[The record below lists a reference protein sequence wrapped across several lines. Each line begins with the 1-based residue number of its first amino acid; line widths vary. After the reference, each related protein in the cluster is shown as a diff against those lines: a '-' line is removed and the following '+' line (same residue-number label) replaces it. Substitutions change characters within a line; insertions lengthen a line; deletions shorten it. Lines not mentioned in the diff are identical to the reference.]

1 MQYMFILVSIML
13 FILIMVSIVI
23 IFRKLSKLQK
33 SNVIMELESEVNDLV
48 LELNQTADRNINILE
63 EKIKTLTSI
72 LYDADKRIKIL
83 GTESEKLKTETLTYN
98 QLGKINGAE
107 YPAENVFDQK
117 QKPQNTKQTV
127 EINKK
132 DRIIE
137 LHNNGFTSPV
147 IATRVGLTVGEVELI
162 ISLVEGR

>member
-1 MQYMFILVSIML
+1 
-13 FILIMVSIVI
+13 
-23 IFRKLSKLQK
+23 
-33 SNVIMELESEVNDLV
+33 MELESEVNDLV

-63 EKIKTLTSI
+63 EKIKTLTGI
-72 LYDADKRIKIL
+72 LHDADKRTKIL
-83 GTESEKLKTETLTYN
+83 GTVSEKLKSETVTYN
-98 QLGKINGAE
+98 KSGQIT
-107 YPAENVFDQK
+107 ENPITPDTGSNLNTLPQSQK
-117 QKPQNTKQTV
+117 QVV

-147 IATRVGLTVGEVELI
+147 IASRIGLTVGEVELI

>member
-1 MQYMFILVSIML
+1 MQILVSIVL

-23 IFRKLSKLQK
+23 IFRKISKLQK
-33 SNVIMELESEVNDLV
+33 ANVIIELESEVNDLV

-63 EKIKTLTSI
+63 EKIKTLTR
-72 LYDADKRIKIL
+72 LLHDADKRIKIL
-83 GTESEKLKTETLTYN
+83 GTESDKIKTETVVYN
-98 QLGKINGAE
+98 QLGKINGAQ
-107 YPAENVFDQK
+107 YPEEKTFAQE
-117 QKPQNTKQTV
+117 QKPQITKQAV
-127 EINKK
+127 EKNKK
-132 DRIIE
+132 GIIVE